1 MMPYQA
7 YQLYQIERPKS
18 RAEIREADERL
29 GRMAKSVTALR
40 ERMTQP
46 VTARA
51 LSLLGFRR
59 QPAMA
64 QPAHGA
70 CVIRRVPMIRA
81 DEKGR

>member
-29 GRMAKSVTALR
+29 GHMAKSVTALR
-40 ERMTQP
+40 ERMAQL

-59 QPAMA
+59 RPATA
-64 QPAHGA
+64 QRRTVRACSGA
-70 CVIRRVPMIRA
+70 SH
-81 DEKGR
+81 DQS

>member
-29 GRMAKSVTALR
+29 GHMAESVTALR
-40 ERMTQP
+40 ERM
-46 VTARA
+46 AR
-51 LSLLGFRR
+51 
-59 QPAMA
+59 
-64 QPAHGA
+64 
-70 CVIRRVPMIRA
+70 PMIRA

>member
-7 YQLYQIERPKS
+7 YQLCQIERPKS

-70 CVIRRVPMIRA
+70 CVIRRVP
-81 DEKGR
+81 

>member
-70 CVIRRVPMIRA
+70 CVIRRVP
-81 DEKGR
+81 

>member
-29 GRMAKSVTALR
+29 GHMAKSVTALR
-40 ERMTQP
+40 ERMAQP
-46 VTARA
+46 VTRA
-51 LSLLGFRR
+51 LSLLGFRC

-64 QPAHGA
+64 Q
-70 CVIRRVPMIRA
+70 RRAARA
-81 DEKGR
+81 